1 MASRVP
7 PINPYPG
14 LPYRGDPSH
23 RPTGL
28 ALPPDRMPL
37 FHGRRPL
44 KRWRYVGV
52 FGAQAMICAAHVRV
66 GGLRQSFWAVWDRE
80 RRELRERTS
89 GGAGGIDLA
98 DDVLTVRRRGVDIAL
113 TLEPSGDSIEV
124 ISPHGSSYIWT
135 RKQWATASG
144 TVSVDGH
151 AYAVAAPALIDDSAG
166 YHARETNWAWAA
178 GAGRDEAG
186 RAIGWNLVTGLHDA
200 PSTSERTV
208 WVDGAAAEV
217 GPVTFADDLSSVAF
231 TSGETLRF
239 EQEAV
244 RERNE
249 NRVVIASH
257 YRQPFG
263 ALSGELPGQI
273 TLAEGLGVMER
284 HRARW

>member
-98 DDVLTVRRRGVDIAL
+98 DGVLTVRRRGVDIAL
-113 TLEPSGDSIEV
+113 TLEPVRRQRSR
-124 ISPHGSSYIWT
+124 SSART
-135 RKQWATASG
+135 ARATS
-144 TVSVDGH
+144 
-151 AYAVAAPALIDDSAG
+151 
-166 YHARETNWAWAA
+166 
-178 GAGRDEAG
+178 G
-186 RAIGWNLVTGLHDA
+186 RASSGRRRAERWRSTA
-200 PSTSERTV
+200 TPTPSPR
-208 WVDGAAAEV
+208 
-217 GPVTFADDLSSVAF
+217 P
-231 TSGETLRF
+231 R
-239 EQEAV
+239 
-244 RERNE
+244 
-249 NRVVIASH
+249 
-257 YRQPFG
+257 
-263 ALSGELPGQI
+263 
-273 TLAEGLGVMER
+273 
-284 HRARW
+284 